1 MGFVQCDPERRDL
14 GQTLLFTGPIV
25 GLKSVVDAPASCKI
39 RLQWPFPHF
48 HMFDSPLGLTTDSF
62 YHLSV
67 TIIMTPPGDWPP
79 DSPQEGPAKP
89 KLGQGSRGWWSG
101 SIMLL
106 RWPVRSC
113 WLWDVTLARSPIV
126 GSGAEPRR
134 LKPPTESRGMSI
146 HWLGAKRELCPV
158 QPWPLE
164 TRQVSRARLL
174 LLASDPGVKAATLIR
189 EGILL

>member
-67 TIIMTPPGDWPP
+67 TIIMTL
-79 DSPQEGPAKP
+79 QETDPLTLRRRVRPNLSWVRAAEAG
-89 KLGQGSRGWWSG
+89 GQGA
-101 SIMLL
+101 
-106 RWPVRSC
+106 SC
-113 WLWDVTLARSPIV
+113 CC
-126 GSGAEPRR
+126 GGQSGAVDC
-134 LKPPTESRGMSI
+134 GM
-146 HWLGAKRELCPV
+146 
-158 QPWPLE
+158 
-164 TRQVSRARLL
+164 
-174 LLASDPGVKAATLIR
+174 
-189 EGILL
+189 